1 MTPKM
6 LFNIFY
12 DSFPELRDRVYAYQ
26 EDNSK
31 KNTIKIIF
39 KKDDPMYKSGRFSIS
54 YCNHILELEGK

>member
-26 EDNSK
+26 EDK
-31 KNTIKIIF
+31 TQKNTIKIIF
-39 KKDDPMYKSGRFSIS
+39 KNDDQMYKSGRFSIE
-54 YCNHILELEGK
+54 YCKHILELEGK